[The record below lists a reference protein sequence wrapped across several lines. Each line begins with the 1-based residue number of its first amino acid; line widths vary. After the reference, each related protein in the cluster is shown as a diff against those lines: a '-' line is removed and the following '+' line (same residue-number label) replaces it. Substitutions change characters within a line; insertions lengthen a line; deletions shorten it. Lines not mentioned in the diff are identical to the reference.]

1 MKRMYLY
8 LANRSKSGMKLVT
21 ILQTSTTICSKLTDV
36 KTLNLP
42 QMWERKI
49 TQIIHENRMHFEPW
63 VETAS
68 DFNQLKTKLAARGYT
83 NLPATSSP
91 LLSMQAYSSAPVAQ
105 PSIKT
110 TQKVMLQKL
119 KS

>member
-8 LANRSKSGMKLVT
+8 LANRSKNGMKLVT
-21 ILQTSTTICSKLTDV
+21 ILQTSTTTCSRLTDV
-36 KTLNLP
+36 KTLSLP

-49 TQIIHENRMHFEPW
+49 TQIIHEHRMHFEPW
-63 VETAS
+63 IETAS
-68 DFNQLKTKLAARGYT
+68 DFNQLRQKLAARGYT

-91 LLSMQAYSSAPVAQ
+91 LLTMQAYSSAPVAQ
-105 PSIKT
+105 PTKA
-110 TQKVMLQKL
+110 TQRVMLQKL